1 MTCRSFYLFVE
12 FSISPEFVSIS
23 NRIYLIYEGHRFCK
37 FNFYN
42 GKTYWRCAAFK
53 KLNCGARIISKQV
66 NGWDM
71 ARIKN
76 GIHSHAYLYAKPTPL
91 QKKRFVMGAKHRST
105 DKPHTADHSHD
116 KPVEPTEPVEHIML
130 D

>member
-1 MTCRSFYLFVE
+1 MLFVFLIAE
-12 FSISPEFVSIS
+12 FPISPEFVAIS
-23 NRIYLIYEGHRFCK
+23 NRIYLIHEGHRFCK

-42 GKTYWRCAAFK
+42 GKTYWRCAAFN
-53 KLNCGARIISKQV
+53 KLNCGARIISKQI

-76 GIHSHAYLYAKPTPL
+76 GTHSHAYLYAKPTPL
-91 QKKRFVMGAKHRST
+91 KKKRFLMEKGQRSI
-105 DKPHTADHSHD
+105 DKPDTEERSSPTE
-116 KPVEPTEPVEHIML
+116 PVECTEPVEHIML